1 MNFTMNVPGL
11 KGVTIHKVEEKG
23 ERIALHVSLPKK
35 AHNCPNC
42 HQVTSKVHDYRIQ
55 KNKHLKW
62 FEPLTILFYKRR
74 RYSCPCGKRFSE
86 KPPFVDR
93 YQRFS
98 REWNQVVCIR
108 SIKAKTFKEASETL
122 GSSSS
127 TVIRRF
133 KEAAK
138 RELLS
143 GVRLPKVIANDEY
156 KGDTDAGTYQLIIA
170 NAETHEPLDILPNRR
185 KETVKNYLSKYLNRL
200 HMAFHHFM
208 DLNRRLQ

>member
-1 MNFTMNVPGL
+1 MWEAVF
-11 KGVTIHKVEEKG
+11 G
-23 ERIALHVSLPKK
+23 E
-35 AHNCPNC
+35 
-42 HQVTSKVHDYRIQ
+42 T
-55 KNKHLKW
+55 
-62 FEPLTILFYKRR
+62 
-74 RYSCPCGKRFSE
+74 
-86 KPPFVDR
+86 PFVDR